1 METQRVAFVELKQT
15 IARNVRRLR
24 TSQGHTQQRLAELS
38 GIDVRS
44 VNRLE
49 AAAQN
54 VTIDIVERVAR
65 ALSVSPSLLFM
76 KPTDAN
82 SVEILGEIR
91 ALCDHSRSIDERVE
105 RIRELIDERST

>member
-1 METQRVAFVELKQT
+1 MELKQI

-49 AAAQN
+49 AASQN
-54 VTIDIVERVAR
+54 VTVDIVERLAK
-65 ALSVSPSLLFM
+65 ALTVPPSRILMDGPDAHALELL
-76 KPTDAN
+76 A
-82 SVEILGEIR
+82 EIR
-91 ALCDHSRSIDERVE
+91 ALCDHTRSFHERVE
-105 RIRELIDERST
+105 RIRALIDARSP